1 MQQKSTRALEIIVVD
16 NNSSSGVA
24 PLVMKDFPQVILINE
39 PRQGTSYARN
49 AGIGASTG
57 DIIITLDDDEIVP
70 PGWLEKL
77 LAPFVRNDAMV
88 VTGNVLPLEL
98 ETPAQHLFELNGG
111 FDRGYEP
118 FEADRA
124 WFESSPLRPVPTW
137 RLGGSGNAA
146 FRAGIFSDPQIGMF
160 DEVLGPGTPTG
171 SIEDLYLFYR
181 VLKAGYTIIYEP
193 KAYIFHK
200 HRRSIPEL
208 RQQIYDYARGDV
220 AYQLTTLICDHDFRA
235 FERLLFGLPLSRIK
249 QVVGRFFVRK
259 EYPLSLVLCGVAG
272 NLAGP
277 FALVQSRRR
286 VRRLGASK
294 PYVPVSDR
302 AEKKFAS

>member
-1 MQQKSTRALEIIVVD
+1 
-16 NNSSSGVA
+16 
-24 PLVMKDFPQVILINE
+24 
-39 PRQGTSYARN
+39 
-49 AGIGASTG
+49 
-57 DIIITLDDDEIVP
+57 
-70 PGWLEKL
+70 
-77 LAPFVRNDAMV
+77 
-88 VTGNVLPLEL
+88 
-98 ETPAQHLFELNGG
+98 
-111 FDRGYEP
+111 
-118 FEADRA
+118 
-124 WFESSPLRPVPTW
+124 
-137 RLGGSGNAA
+137 
-146 FRAGIFSDPQIGMF
+146 
-160 DEVLGPGTPTG
+160 
-171 SIEDLYLFYR
+171 

-220 AYQLTTLICDHDFRA
+220 AYQLTTLINDHDFRA

-302 AEKKFAS
+302 AEKKICLIKEVTSALTGDPLL